1 MAFAGNS
8 RSHFF
13 NENRG
18 LVNPSCLWS
27 SLIDRNETM
36 PRSKVTAL
44 IVEDNTH
51 MLRLLAA
58 MVRAFGID
66 EVMTVGDAVE
76 GLEIL
81 KTNPID
87 LAIVDFKLPVLDGLE
102 FTEMVRKSP
111 DSANPFLPIIMVSA
125 YAERSRI
132 IAARDAGVNEF
143 CAKPINAQTLFSRL
157 QSVVNKPRAFI
168 NSPTYFGPDRRRKH
182 DPHYRGPERRAD
194 QLQDDD
200 ESWEMAA
207 ATNLQKTQ

>member
-1 MAFAGNS
+1 
-8 RSHFF
+8 
-13 NENRG
+13 
-18 LVNPSCLWS
+18 
-27 SLIDRNETM
+27 M
-36 PRSKVTAL
+36 PRNKVTAL

-58 MVRAFGID
+58 MVRAFGIED
-66 EVMTVGDAVE
+66 VSTAHDSIEA
-76 GLEIL
+76 LEIL
-81 KTNPID
+81 KINPID

-168 NSPTYFGPDRRRKH
+168 NSPDYFGPDRRRRD

-194 QLQDDD
+194 RLEDD
-200 ESWEMAA
+200 EDGWAMAESSG
-207 ATNLQKTQ
+207 L